1 MGLIRTMLA
10 AGALGAAQKGH
21 IASRYFMESPENDAR
36 IHTMFPPTLNEHMY
50 MTDADNAADAQRIEA
65 MHRVH
70 TNFARG
76 DGFMEAAGIAGMA
89 GLAGMANRRRKGV
102 SERRNLPHIPT
113 RYHATRA
120 GNPQLALYDPRDPHV
135 LHLTQ

>member
-1 MGLIRTMLA
+1 MGLFKTMLA

-21 IASRYFMESPENDAR
+21 MASKWFMESPENDAR
-36 IHTMFPPTLNEHMY
+36 IKTMFPPTMNPEMY
-50 MTDADNAADAQRIEA
+50 MTDADNAVDADRIGA

-76 DGFMEAAGIAGMA
+76 DGFAEAAGIAGLA
-89 GLAGMANRRRKGV
+89 GVAGMANRRRRRV
-102 SERRNLPHIPT
+102 SERNNAQHVPT
-113 RYHATRA
+113 QYRR
-120 GNPQLALYDPRDPHV
+120 NPQIAFFDRQDPHV

>member
-1 MGLIRTMLA
+1 
-10 AGALGAAQKGH
+10 
-21 IASRYFMESPENDAR
+21 
-36 IHTMFPPTLNEHMY
+36 MY
-50 MTDADNAADAQRIEA
+50 MIDADNAVDADRIGA

-70 TNFARG
+70 TRFAQG

-102 SERRNLPHIPT
+102 SERRNLPHVPT
-113 RYHATRA
+113 RYYATHA
-120 GNPQLALYDPRDPHV
+120 GNPHLALYDRNNPHV

>member
-36 IHTMFPPTLNEHMY
+36 IKTMFPPTLNEHMY

-70 TNFARG
+70 TNFAQG
-76 DGFMEAAGIAGMA
+76 DGFLEAAPEKRA
-89 GLAGMANRRRKGV
+89 
-102 SERRNLPHIPT
+102 ERYVARLPCWSVQHTCAQSHMQPC
-113 RYHATRA
+113 AM
-120 GNPQLALYDPRDPHV
+120 
-135 LHLTQ
+135 LH

>member
-1 MGLIRTMLA
+1 MLA

-21 IASRYFMESPENDAR
+21 MASKFFMESPENDAR
-36 IHTMFPPTLNEHMY
+36 IHTMFPQTMNEHMY
-50 MTDADNAADAQRIEA
+50 MTDADNAVDAQRIEA

-76 DGFMEAAGIAGMA
+76 DGFMEAAGIAGVA
-89 GLAGMANRRRKGV
+89 GLAGMANRRRRRV
-102 SERRNLPHIPT
+102 SERRDLPHTPT
-113 RYHATRA
+113 RYFATHER
-120 GNPQLALYDPRDPHV
+120 NPQIAFFDRRDPHV

>member
-1 MGLIRTMLA
+1 MGLFKTMLA

-21 IASRYFMESPENDAR
+21 MASKWFMDSPENDAR
-36 IHTMFPPTLNEHMY
+36 LHVMFPPTMNPNMY
-50 MTDADNAADAQRIEA
+50 ETDADNALGSEHIET

-70 TNFARG
+70 TNFARS

-89 GLAGMANRRRKGV
+89 GLAGMANRRRKRV
-102 SERRNLPHIPT
+102 SERRNLPHVPT
-113 RYHATRA
+113 QYRR
-120 GNPQLALYDPRDPHV
+120 NPQLALFDRQDPHV

>member
-1 MGLIRTMLA
+1 MKTMMM

-21 IASRYFMESPENDAR
+21 MASKWFMESPENDAR
-36 IHTMFPPTLNEHMY
+36 IKTMFPPTMNPEMY
-50 MTDADNAADAQRIEA
+50 MTDADNAQAAETIRA

-102 SERRNLPHIPT
+102 SERRNLPHTPT
-113 RYHATRA
+113 RYFATHNR
-120 GNPQLALYDPRDPHV
+120 NPQLALFDRNDPHV

>member
-1 MGLIRTMLA
+1 MGLLKNMLMG
-10 AGALGAAQKGH
+10 GALGAIQKGH
-21 IASRYFMESPENDAR
+21 LASQQFMESPENQIR
-36 IHTMFPPTLNEHMY
+36 LHTMFPPSVNPDMY
-50 MTDADNAADAQRIEA
+50 MTDADNAADAQRIQA

-102 SERRNLPHIPT
+102 SERRNLPHTPT
-113 RYHATRA
+113 RYFATHEH
-120 GNPQLALYDPRDPHV
+120 NPQIAFFDQRDPHV
-135 LHLTQ
+135 LHLTR

>member
-1 MGLIRTMLA
+1 MGLMRTMLA

-21 IASRYFMESPENDAR
+21 MASKWFMESPENDSR
-36 IHTMFPPTLNEHMY
+36 LQVMFPPTVNPNMWE
-50 MTDADNAADAQRIEA
+50 TDADNALGSEHIET

-76 DGFMEAAGIAGMA
+76 DGFAEAAGIAG
-89 GLAGMANRRRKGV
+89 LAGVAGMVNRRRKGV
-102 SERRNLPHIPT
+102 SDRRNLPHTPT
-113 RYHATRA
+113 RYYATHRN
-120 GNPQLALYDPRDPHV
+120 NPQLALFDRNDPHV

>member
-1 MGLIRTMLA
+1 MGLIKNMLV

-21 IASRYFMESPENDAR
+21 MASKWFMESPENDSR
-36 IHTMFPPTLNEHMY
+36 LHVMFPPTMNPNMWE
-50 MTDADNAADAQRIEA
+50 TDADNALGSEHIET

-76 DGFMEAAGIAGMA
+76 DGFMEAAGVMGMA
-89 GLAGMANRRRKGV
+89 GVAAAANNRRKRR
-102 SERRNLPHIPT
+102 SERRNLPQIPT
-113 RYHATRA
+113 RYYR
-120 GNPQLALYDPRDPHV
+120 NPQIAFFDRQDPHV

>member
-1 MGLIRTMLA
+1 MGVFKTMLA

-21 IASRYFMESPENDAR
+21 MASKWFMESPENDAR
-36 IHTMFPPTLNEHMY
+36 IHTMFPPTMNPNMWE
-50 MTDADNAADAQRIEA
+50 TDADNALGSEHIET

-89 GLAGMANRRRKGV
+89 GLAGMANRRRRRV
-102 SERRNLPHIPT
+102 SERRDLPHTPT
-113 RYHATRA
+113 PYRRNHQIAYFDR
-120 GNPQLALYDPRDPHV
+120 QDPHV